1 MKLFLPCIWDKRI
14 MTDAYLP
21 GHLREHNYVGHLDAP
36 PVGDPP
42 EWDYNQAPLLIH
54 PSRGPSE
61 SPTPAPRPASP
72 QSLTLEPICSSPAP
86 LSLPSLSA
94 LGLLSYQPEVVEE
107 WGRYK

>member
-1 MKLFLPCIWDKRI
+1 
-14 MTDAYLP
+14 MTDTYLP
-21 GHLREHNYVGHLDAP
+21 GHLREHNYVGHLDAL

-42 EWDYNQAPLLIH
+42 EWDYHQAPLLIH
-54 PSRGPSE
+54 PSRDPSK

-72 QSLTLEPICSSPAP
+72 QSLTLEPICSSPGP
-86 LSLPSLSA
+86 LLSLPSLPA

>member
-1 MKLFLPCIWDKRI
+1 

-21 GHLREHNYVGHLDAP
+21 GHMREHNYVGHLDAP

-42 EWDYNQAPLLIH
+42 AWDFSQAPLLIH

-61 SPTPAPRPASP
+61 SPTPAPRLATP
-72 QSLTLEPICSSPAP
+72 QSLTLKPICSSPGP
-86 LSLPSLSA
+86 WSLPSLSA
-94 LGLLSYQPEVVEE
+94 LGLLSHQPEVVEE